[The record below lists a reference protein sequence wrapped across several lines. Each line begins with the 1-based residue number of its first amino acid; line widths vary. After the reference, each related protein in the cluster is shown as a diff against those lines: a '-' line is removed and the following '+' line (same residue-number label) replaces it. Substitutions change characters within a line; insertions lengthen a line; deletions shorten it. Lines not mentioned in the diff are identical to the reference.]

1 MRIISLLASATEII
15 AELGCLEQMV
25 GRSHECDYPPEILH
39 LPVISATQININT
52 SSEQIDAQ
60 IKQLVQQKEAV
71 QEDAFKALSICSS
84 MWIFCSNCNQILS
97 SLRHN
102 VKSVQ

>member
-15 AELGCLEQMV
+15 AELGCLELLV

-39 LPVISATQININT
+39 LPVVSTTQININT

-60 IKQLVQQKEAV
+60 IKHLVQNK
-71 QEDAFKALSICSS
+71 
-84 MWIFCSNCNQILS
+84 
-97 SLRHN
+97 
-102 VKSVQ
+102 KSPGRCAQSAEHLLA